1 MIKLKELLS
10 EAKRHPKFGKLV
22 ATITRGN
29 DQIWELYSDV
39 RWGGYVTPII
49 VYKDGRNDKGKEID
63 QFGPNMY
70 TKPAIKKFEKKYGGG
85 YAKAKIA

>member
-1 MIKLKELLS
+1 MIKLKDFLI

-63 QFGPNMY
+63 QFGV
-70 TKPAIKKFEKKYGGG
+70 EKVDF
-85 YAKAKIA
+85 